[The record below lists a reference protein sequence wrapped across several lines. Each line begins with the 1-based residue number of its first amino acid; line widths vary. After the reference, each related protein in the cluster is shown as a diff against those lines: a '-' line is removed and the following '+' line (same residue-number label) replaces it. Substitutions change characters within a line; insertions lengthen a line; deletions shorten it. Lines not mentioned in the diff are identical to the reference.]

1 MKYFK
6 LDRKRNGFTLLEL
19 LVVIAIIGLLA
30 TLAVI
35 ALGNARAK
43 ARTTVAK
50 SDIDQIMKAIERL
63 ALDTEEW
70 PDHQAVE
77 QVCACSDNELEDLTT
92 AAAGLTQT
100 DGNYSNWDGPYIGQ
114 IPLDPWG
121 NNYFFDTDYQV
132 NGVDEVAVGSY
143 GPNGVGLNL
152 YDSDDIIR
160 LMNSN

>member
-1 MKYFK
+1 MTI
-6 LDRKRNGFTLLEL
+6 RKNQYLKGFTILEL

-30 TLAVI
+30 TFAVI
-35 ALGNARAK
+35 SLGNARAK
-43 ARTTVAK
+43 ARITAAT

-63 ALDTEEW
+63 ALDTDEW
-70 PDHQAVE
+70 PGHQTVE
-77 QVCACSDNELEDLTT
+77 QICSCASNELEDLTT

-100 DGNYSNWDGPYIGQ
+100 DGSYSNWAGPYIGL

-121 NNYFFDTDYQV
+121 NNYYFDTDYQV
-132 NGVDEVAVGSY
+132 GGVDEAVVGSY
-143 GPNGVGLNL
+143 GPNGEGLNL